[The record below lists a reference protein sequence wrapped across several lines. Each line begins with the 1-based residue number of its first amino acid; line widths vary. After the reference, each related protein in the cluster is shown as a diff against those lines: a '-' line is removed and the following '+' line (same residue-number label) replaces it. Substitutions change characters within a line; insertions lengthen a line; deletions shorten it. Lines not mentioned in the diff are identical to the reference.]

1 MLVMSWQGTQVLSK
15 IQQRLGQTPLAY
27 GILFSVLPLALGI
40 AVGALVGFGPCGT
53 NVPSSARIIVL
64 AAGAIAL
71 AAPLMATWL
80 FWLSFRRQRIVAAV
94 VGLPLL
100 FGSGFVCLYWFFVV
114 ISAVMSF
121 RFAGS

>member
-1 MLVMSWQGTQVLSK
+1 MSWQGTQVLSK

-27 GILFSVLPLALGI
+27 GILFSVLPLPLGI
-40 AVGALVGFGPCGT
+40 AVGALVGFGPCGP
-53 NVPSSARIIVL
+53 NVPPSARIIVL

-71 AAPLMATWL
+71 VAPLMATWL
-80 FWLSFRRQRIVAAV
+80 FWLSFRRQRMVAAV

>member
-1 MLVMSWQGTQVLSK
+1 MLSR

-27 GILFSVLPLALGI
+27 GILFAMLPLGLGI
-40 AVGALVGFGPCGT
+40 AVGPLVGFGPCGP
-53 NVPSSARIIVL
+53 NVPSSTRIIVL

-71 AAPLMATWL
+71 TAPFVATWL
-80 FWLSFRRQRIVAAV
+80 FWLSFLRRRAITSV

-100 FGSGFVCLYWFFVV
+100 FGSGFVCLYWFFAL

-121 RFAGS
+121 RFARS